1 MPTDTSADGDVLAAL
16 ASGEL
21 EVEGRLVEASNVVLR
36 VWACRDGL
44 RIPAVYKPVR
54 GERPLWDFPEGTL
67 ARREVA
73 AYEMSR
79 AMGLDCVPPT
89 VLRDGP
95 AGPGS
100 VQRWVG
106 PLAPETEADVLR
118 IDPPSQVPR
127 GFLPVLRAEDSVGAP
142 LVVSHADRD
151 DVRRIALLDLLL
163 NNADRKGSA
172 LIDDGDRLW
181 AIDNGLSFHVE
192 EKLRTVLWGFAGSA
206 LLDVERRRL
215 AGLPTALEG
224 VLGRTLRGLLSTPE
238 IAALRVRTATVLRAG
253 RFPPVP
259 AERTALP
266 WPLW

>member
-1 MPTDTSADGDVLAAL
+1 M
-16 ASGEL
+16 
-21 EVEGRLVEASNVVLR
+21 EASNVVLR

-73 AYEMSR
+73 AYEVSR

-100 VQRWVG
+100 LQRWVG
-106 PLAPETEADVLR
+106 PLAPDSEADVLR
-118 IDPPSQVPR
+118 IDPPSEVPR
-127 GFLPVLRAEDSVGAP
+127 GFLPVLRAEDPVGSP

-172 LIDDGDRLW
+172 LIDDGEQLW
-181 AIDNGLSFHVE
+181 AIDNGLSFHVD
-192 EKLRTVLWGFAGSA
+192 EKLRTVLWGFAGDA
-206 LLDVERRRL
+206 LLDVERRCL
-215 AGLPTALEG
+215 AALAAALDD
-224 VLGRTLRGLLSTPE
+224 VLGQTLRRLLSRPE
-238 IAALRVRTATVLRAG
+238 TAALRARIAQVLRAG

-259 AERTALP
+259 ADRTALP